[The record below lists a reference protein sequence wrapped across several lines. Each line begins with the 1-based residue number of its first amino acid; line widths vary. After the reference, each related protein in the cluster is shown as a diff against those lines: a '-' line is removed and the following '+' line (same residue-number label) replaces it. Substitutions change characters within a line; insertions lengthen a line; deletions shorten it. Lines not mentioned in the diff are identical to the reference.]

1 MAEIEV
7 YPGKLKETAALF
19 TAPKNCLDLYR
30 GNVETVSR
38 NLNGICG
45 SAYVIIAKNIGK
57 VTASMEDA
65 STALKSM
72 KTELEAIAKE
82 YSETEKKVVREYTKI
97 FVHYEA
103 GQSVGNASATVDVDV
118 NDPNKKVESA
128 GANASVWSGAL
139 EYDIGDGILV
149 NSSKATALGAE
160 ANAKA
165 GYDTTYGNMEAYA
178 TADASV
184 YAFKG
189 ECTQTVLG
197 GLGKYE
203 ATGVVGTAAVDA
215 KAYASLSHNGVF
227 APSVGAEAEASA
239 AFLKGEA
246 EERFGSDK
254 NNIKFAAEGAFL
266 TAAAGAE
273 AKIGMIQNGS
283 AGDKN
288 QKGKNV
294 AGTWVKAEE
303 QDRGAAYGISVKAGA
318 GAYLARGEVR
328 AGFSIAGIEIEG
340 AVGGK
345 IGGGGEIGG
354 SITSDFIDISAGIS
368 ALLGVDVEVKIDW
381 SNFGW

>member
-19 TAPKNCLDLYR
+19 TGPKNCLDLYR
-30 GNVETVSR
+30 GNVETVSK

-118 NDPNKKVESA
+118 NDPNKKVASA
-128 GANASVWSGAL
+128 GAGVSAWNMTHAIDIEDGLYTSTTTAS
-139 EYDIGDGILV
+139 
-149 NSSKATALGAE
+149 ALGAE

-178 TADASV
+178 TADASAYV
-184 YAFKG
+184 FKA
-189 ECTQTVLG
+189 ENTKTVLD

-203 ATGVVGTAAVDA
+203 AKGEVLSASGNA
-215 KAYASLSHNGVF
+215 KAYASLSHNGVTV
-227 APSVGAEAEASA
+227 PSAGVEAEVSASV
-239 AFLKGEA
+239 LKGEA
-246 EERFGSDK
+246 EGRLGSDK
-254 NNIKFAAEGAFL
+254 NNVKLGAEGALL
-266 TAAAGAE
+266 TAGAE
-273 AKIGMIQNGS
+273 AGAQIGAIQEDGEISYGVS
-283 AGDKN
+283 AK
-288 QKGKNV
+288 V
-294 AGTWVKAEE
+294 E
-303 QDRGAAYGISVKAGA
+303 A
-318 GAYLARGEVR
+318 GAYLAKGEVKG
-328 AGFSIAGIEIEG
+328 GFSILGIEFEG
-340 AVGGK
+340 SVGGK
-345 IGGGGEIGG
+345 IGAGVEAGG
-354 SITSDFIDISAGIS
+354 SLTSDSLNLSAGV
-368 ALLGVDVEVKIDW
+368 AAFLGADVEVTIDW